1 MVRRINYQNIV
12 GSRTFIGRYMASQRD
27 LEMPYAYDF
36 WSAMWLISVVA
47 GRTVT
52 IPRPRIPVYMNW
64 FILFISESGV
74 TRKSTAVNNA
84 TKIARAAI
92 KELDDH
98 VELIECKTTPETLE
112 WRLQKLSMEHQQA
125 YAAISIKEL
134 VNFLGKERY
143 TQQMPGLLT
152 DLYDSPELRAG
163 GGTLLRGPM
172 LLRNVFVSFLAAST
186 PSWLLR
192 NINPDVIEGGFT
204 SRCLFIYTERRKQKV
219 AWPKEVDPVT
229 VELEKRK
236 LVAQLQRI
244 ALDARKRQ
252 RVEMSD
258 GGLSALKSWY
268 KSKPEHRD
276 PFRASFETREDD
288 HVLRMA
294 GCLAINDH
302 TWEITEEHVRA
313 SIRLINEVKEDGAR
327 IFAGGLVSDER
338 LRGID
343 RVRRELVNAAPGVVS
358 QSDLLKSV
366 KNFIKSRELRIIL
379 EVMHELGM
387 VTRFSLPGKPGNRPT
402 TAWRATN
409 IIADDDAIAN
419 IIDGMEPDR

>member
-1 MVRRINYQNIV
+1 M
-12 GSRTFIGRYMASQRD
+12 GRYMASQRD

-47 GRTVT
+47 GRSVV
-52 IPRPRIPVYMNW
+52 IPRPRIPVFLNW
-64 FILFISESGV
+64 FTLFISESGV
-74 TRKSTAVNNA
+74 TRKSTAVVNA
-84 TKIARAAI
+84 TKLARAVI
-92 KELDDH
+92 KELDEH

-112 WRLQKLSMEHQQA
+112 WRLQKLSMEYQQA

-152 DLYDSPELRAG
+152 DLYDSPELRTG

-204 SRCLFIYTERRKQKV
+204 SRCLFIHTERRKHKV
-219 AWPKEVDPVT
+219 AWPKEVLADE
-229 VELEKRK
+229 VEREKQNLIK
-236 LVAQLQRI
+236 SLKRI
-244 ALDARKRQ
+244 AKDARKRQ
-252 RVEMSD
+252 QVEMTD
-258 GGLSALKSWY
+258 GGLSALKAWY
-268 KSKPEHRD
+268 KSKPEHLD

-288 HVLRMA
+288 HVLRLA
-294 GCLAINDH
+294 GCLAINDYS
-302 TWEITEEHVRA
+302 WAITEEHVRT
-313 SIRLINEVKEDGAR
+313 SIRIINEVKEDGAR
-327 IFAGGLVSDER
+327 IFSGGLVSDER
-338 LRGID
+338 LRAID
-343 RVRRELVNAAPGVVS
+343 RVRRELINVAPGVVS

-366 KNFIKSRELRIIL
+366 KNFIKSRELRIVL
-379 EVMHELGM
+379 DVMHELGM

-409 IIADDDAIAN
+409 IIADENAIAN